1 MPHWNRKQSDVS
13 GVADLSWFI
22 FPLSMYAIEIKMQ
35 GIIILFDCNIKLDA
49 L

>member
-35 GIIILFDCNIKLDA
+35 GIIILFDCKIKT
-49 L
+49 